1 MTERTIPDC
10 SKLFLGGRWVEPAE
24 GKYYTNENP
33 ARRESLGQVAIATEP
48 DVDEAVR
55 LARQALESDSPW
67 TQMAPAERG
76 RLLWRLGE
84 AIRERA
90 EEFAHLEALDTG
102 KPVREALHGDIPHA
116 AAAFEYYAGWCN
128 KLDGSVVP
136 VSPRYLDY
144 TRREPVGVVGAI
156 VPWNFPLQMAATK
169 LAPALAA
176 GNAVILKPAEQTP
189 LTAMALARLFELL
202 EFPAGVLS
210 VLPGFGDTG
219 AAIVAH
225 PGVDKITFTGSTP
238 VGKLIMRSAA
248 DTLKRVS
255 LELGGKSPNVVFA
268 DADLKRAVRGVTTG
282 VFYNQGEMCTAGARV
297 LVHESVYDAFLEA
310 FTASV
315 ADIRPGDPLD
325 PNTRLGALVSEEQFQ
340 RVREYVRIGQ
350 EEGAELVLGGESLE
364 GPGYFF
370 PPTVFTKVR
379 PEHRIAQEEIFG
391 PVVAVMRFSS
401 DEEALRIANDVS
413 YGLAAGVWTRDLSR
427 AHRFA
432 QGLRAGTVWVNTYN
446 ALWNEA
452 PFGGY
457 KQSGIGREGGR
468 EGIEQYTET
477 KNICIAL

>member
-1 MTERTIPDC
+1 MTSKTLPDC
-10 SKLFLGGRWVEPAE
+10 SKLFIGGKWVDPAE
-24 GKYYTNENP
+24 GQFYTNENP
-33 ARRESLGQVAIATEP
+33 ARREPLGQVAIATGP
-48 DVDEAVR
+48 DVKEAVR
-55 LARQALESDSPW
+55 LAREAIDGNTAW
-67 TQMAPAERG
+67 TQMSPASRG
-76 RLLWRLGE
+76 RLLWRIGE
-84 AIRERA
+84 LIREHA
-90 EEFAHLEALDTG
+90 EELAWLEALDTG
-102 KPVREALHGDIPHA
+102 KPYSEALHGDIPHA

-128 KLDGSVVP
+128 KLAGSVPP

-144 TRREPVGVVGAI
+144 TRLESVGVVGAI
-156 VPWNFPLQMAATK
+156 IPWNFPLQMAATK

-189 LTAMALARLFELL
+189 LTAMALARFFEEVEL
-202 EFPAGVLS
+202 PAGVLS
-210 VLPGFGDTG
+210 VLTGFGETG
-219 AAIVAH
+219 AALVAH
-225 PGVDKITFTGSTP
+225 PGVDKITFTGSTA
-238 VGKLIMRSAA
+238 VGKLIMRGAA

-255 LELGGKSPNVVFA
+255 LELGGKSPNVVFP

-297 LVHESVYDAFLEA
+297 LVHESIYEAFLEA
-310 FTASV
+310 FTTAV
-315 ADIRPGDPLD
+315 ADLRPGDPLD
-325 PNTRLGALVSEEQFQ
+325 PNTRLGALVNEEQFQ
-340 RVREYVRIGQ
+340 RVQEYVRIGR
-350 EEGAELVLGGESLE
+350 EEGAELVLGGEAPA

-370 PPTVFTKVR
+370 PPTIFTGVR
-379 PEHRIAQEEIFG
+379 PEQRIAQEEIFG

-401 DEEALRIANDVS
+401 DEEALRIANGVS

-427 AHRFA
+427 ALRFA
-432 QGLRAGTVWVNTYN
+432 HGLRAGTVWVNTYN